1 MHGVLDVW
9 MSQGPCQRWHSIYG
23 QIRRFHRQTWPRRGI
38 QVTPGP
44 PLQQYN
50 AFGEAAMLNRSRV
63 RVQVLSTV
71 AAVAVLA
78 IPAFLAA
85 QGAGAPVSSFYDLK
99 TSYLDGKPADLG
111 VFRGKVTLAVNV
123 ASKCGFTPQ
132 YEGLEKLNRE
142 LAPKGFAVLGFPS
155 NDFGAQEPG
164 TAQEIAQFCKLTYD
178 VTFPMFSKLVT
189 KPGKDQS
196 PVYAFLGTSGH
207 LPAWN
212 FSKYVIGKDGRIV
225 AFFPS
230 EVTPESPELR
240 RAITKALDAR

>member
-1 MHGVLDVW
+1 VMKCWTTLASGL
-9 MSQGPCQRWHSIYG
+9 PFALCAI
-23 QIRRFHRQTWPRRGI
+23 
-38 QVTPGP
+38 
-44 PLQQYN
+44 
-50 AFGEAAMLNRSRV
+50 AA
-63 RVQVLSTV
+63 V
-71 AAVAVLA
+71 AAVA
-78 IPAFLAA
+78 AA
-85 QGAGAPVSSFYDLK
+85 PQSSSSSGTASSFYDLK

-142 LAPKGFAVLGFPS
+142 LAGKGFAVLGFPS
-155 NDFGAQEPG
+155 NDFGGQEPG
-164 TAQEIAQFCKLTYD
+164 TAKEIADFCRLTYD

-189 KPGKDQS
+189 KPGSEQS
-196 PVYAFLGTSGH
+196 PIYKFLGTSGH

-240 RAITKALDAR
+240 RAIAKALGN

>member
-1 MHGVLDVW
+1 MTVQET
-9 MSQGPCQRWHSIYG
+9 SP
-23 QIRRFHRQTWPRRGI
+23 
-38 QVTPGP
+38 
-44 PLQQYN
+44 
-50 AFGEAAMLNRSRV
+50 MLNRRTISMSA
-63 RVQVLSTV
+63 VLFAV
-71 AAVAVLA
+71 AAVT
-78 IPAFLAA
+78 LAA
-85 QGAGAPVSSFYDLK
+85 VSTLSATGSGAPVSSFYELK

-155 NDFGAQEPG
+155 NDFGGQEPG

-178 VTFPMFSKLVT
+178 VTFPMFEKLVT
-189 KPGKDQS
+189 KPGKAQS
-196 PVYAFLGTSGH
+196 PIYQFLGTSGH

-212 FSKYVIGKDGRIV
+212 FSKYVIGKDGKIV

-230 EVTPESPELR
+230 DVTPESPELR
-240 RAITKALDAR
+240 GAIAKALAAQ

>member
-1 MHGVLDVW
+1 MMKCWTTLA
-9 MSQGPCQRWHSIYG
+9 SALPFALC
-23 QIRRFHRQTWPRRGI
+23 
-38 QVTPGP
+38 
-44 PLQQYN
+44 
-50 AFGEAAMLNRSRV
+50 A
-63 RVQVLSTV
+63 V
-71 AAVAVLA
+71 AAVA
-78 IPAFLAA
+78 AA
-85 QGAGAPVSSFYDLK
+85 PQSSSPSGTASSFYDLK

-142 LAPKGFAVLGFPS
+142 LAGKGFAVLGFPS
-155 NDFGAQEPG
+155 NDFGGQEPG
-164 TAQEIAQFCKLTYD
+164 TAKEIAEFCRLTYD

-189 KPGKDQS
+189 KPGSEQS
-196 PVYAFLGTSGH
+196 PIYKFLGTSGH

-240 RAITKALDAR
+240 RAITKALGN

>member
-1 MHGVLDVW
+1 MLK
-9 MSQGPCQRWHSIYG
+9 
-23 QIRRFHRQTWPRRGI
+23 RRTTL
-38 QVTPGP
+38 V
-44 PLQQYN
+44 
-50 AFGEAAMLNRSRV
+50 
-63 RVQVLSTV
+63 STFLV
-71 AAVAVLA
+71 ALAAVS
-78 IPAFLAA
+78 LAA
-85 QGAGAPVSSFYDLK
+85 VSARSAAAAGAPVSSFYELK

-155 NDFGAQEPG
+155 NDFGGQEPG

-178 VTFPMFSKLVT
+178 VTFPMFEKLVT
-189 KPGKDQS
+189 KPGKAQS
-196 PVYAFLGTSGH
+196 PIYQFLGTSGH

-212 FSKYVIGKDGRIV
+212 FSKYVIGKDGKIV

-230 EVTPESPELR
+230 DVTPESPELR
-240 RAITKALDAR
+240 GAIAKALEAK